1 MRQATRTGALLTA
14 NVVGELMAACGS
26 GTPSAVEHGRTALPP
41 PRAHTAPSSLCRTYF
56 GSPASIAKE
65 FGAASLKPTSSG
77 PEPQHAYSIFQCS
90 YLGPGPTRDRSDS
103 ALTMTTRDFST
114 DNNFEQTYVGKAG
127 DMYAYAAPD
136 QFTNFHV
143 SRHIQVW
150 LERAAGA
157 KSTK

>member
-1 MRQATRTGALLTA
+1 
-14 NVVGELMAACGS
+14 
-26 GTPSAVEHGRTALPP
+26 
-41 PRAHTAPSSLCRTYF
+41 
-56 GSPASIAKE
+56 
-65 FGAASLKPTSSG
+65 
-77 PEPQHAYSIFQCS
+77 
-90 YLGPGPTRDRSDS
+90 
-103 ALTMTTRDFST
+103 MTTRDFST